1 MNIFVEIYFV
11 KIYKLFMTLTQA
23 YLLLIVSILLEI
35 TATGY
40 LKATEGFT
48 RWIPSLISVAAISGC
63 MFFMSHVMKILPVG
77 ITYATWSGVGIVA
90 LTLIGIIKY
99 KQVPNLATIFG
110 LTLIVVGVVIVNVM
124 NDTKINN

>member
-1 MNIFVEIYFV
+1 MNIFLEIYFV
-11 KIYKLFMTLTQA
+11 KIYKLSMTLTQA
-23 YLLLIVSILLEI
+23 YFLLIVSILLEI
-35 TATGY
+35 TATGT

-63 MFFMSHVMKILPVG
+63 MFFMSHVMRVLPVG

-99 KQVPNLATIFG
+99 KEVPNLATIFG
-110 LTLIVVGVVIVNVM
+110 LTLIVIGVVIVNVM
-124 NDTKINN
+124 NNYKGQ